1 MTFALTF
8 PGQGS
13 QKIGMGHSL
22 ASAFPASKEVFE
34 EVDDALSQ
42 NLSRLMWQGDIKD
55 LTLTAN
61 AQPALMACGIAA
73 IKALETECGF
83 SVSDAKYAAGH
94 SLGEYTALCAA
105 GSISLKDT
113 ALLLRARGNAMQAAV
128 PPGLGAMAA
137 LLGASIDDAETAI
150 SRAKDLGVCQIAN
163 DNASGQIVISGNL
176 KAVEK
181 ACSEAALIGVKKAM
195 MLNVSAPFH
204 SSLMSSAADEMSRA
218 LSEVEF
224 FKPIIP
230 VVNNV
235 RAKAIIDPKTL
246 KDDLILQVTGRVR
259 WRESVLFMYENGIEK
274 FIEPGC
280 GKVLTVMLRRIIKG
294 PNGISVD
301 AEESLV
307 SFNKEFKDNY
317 V

>member
-1 MTFALTF
+1 
-8 PGQGS
+8 
-13 QKIGMGHSL
+13 
-22 ASAFPASKEVFE
+22 
-34 EVDDALSQ
+34 
-42 NLSRLMWQGDIKD
+42 
-55 LTLTAN
+55 
-61 AQPALMACGIAA
+61 
-73 IKALETECGF
+73 
-83 SVSDAKYAAGH
+83 
-94 SLGEYTALCAA
+94 
-105 GSISLKDT
+105 
-113 ALLLRARGNAMQAAV
+113 MQAAV

-150 SRAKDLGVCQIAN
+150 SRAQDLGVCQIAN

-181 ACSEAALIGVKKAM
+181 ACSEAALIGVKRAM

-204 SSLMSSAADEMSRA
+204 SSLMSSAADKMSRA

-246 KDDLILQVTGRVR
+246 KDDLISQVTGRVR

-280 GKVLTVMLRRIIKG
+280 GKVLSVMLRRIIKG
-294 PNGISVD
+294 TDGISVD

-307 SFNKEFKDNY
+307 SFSKKFKDNY

>member
-1 MTFALTF
+1 
-8 PGQGS
+8 
-13 QKIGMGHSL
+13 
-22 ASAFPASKEVFE
+22 
-34 EVDDALSQ
+34 
-42 NLSRLMWQGDIKD
+42 
-55 LTLTAN
+55 
-61 AQPALMACGIAA
+61 
-73 IKALETECGF
+73 
-83 SVSDAKYAAGH
+83 
-94 SLGEYTALCAA
+94 
-105 GSISLKDT
+105 
-113 ALLLRARGNAMQAAV
+113 MQAAV

-150 SRAKDLGVCQIAN
+150 SRAQDLGVCQIAN

-181 ACSEAALIGVKKAM
+181 ACSEAALIGVKRAI

-204 SSLMSSAADEMSRA
+204 SRLMSSAADEMSRA

-246 KDDLILQVTGRVR
+246 KDDLISQVTGRVR
-259 WRESVLFMYENGIEK
+259 WRESILFMYENGIEK

-294 PNGISVD
+294 TNGINVD

>member
-13 QKIGMGHSL
+13 QKIGMGESL
-22 ASAFPASKEVFE
+22 AANFSACREVFD

-42 NLSRLMWQGDIKD
+42 NLSKLMWHGEIND

-73 IKALETECGF
+73 IRALETECGF
-83 SVSDAKYAAGH
+83 SVSDSKYVAGH

-105 GSISLKDT
+105 GSISLRDT

-128 PPGLGAMAA
+128 SPGLGAMAA
-137 LLGASIDDAETAI
+137 LLGASINDAETVI
-150 SRAKDLGVCQIAN
+150 SRTQGQGICQIAN
-163 DNASGQIVISGNL
+163 DNAVGQIVISGDY

-181 ACSEAALIGVKKAM
+181 ACSEAALIGIKKAI

-204 SSLMSSAADEMSRA
+204 SSLMSPAAEEMSNA
-218 LSEVEF
+218 LSSVEF
-224 FKPIIP
+224 MKPLIP
-230 VVNNV
+230 VVSNV
-235 RAKAIIDPKTL
+235 KAKAIIDPKIL
-246 KDDLILQVTGRVR
+246 KNDLILQVTDRVR
-259 WRESVLFMYENGIEK
+259 WRESVLFMYDNGIEK

-280 GKVLTVMLRRIIKG
+280 GKVLTVMLRRIVKG
-294 PNGISVD
+294 LDGISID
-301 AEESLV
+301 TAESLDTF
-307 SFNKEFKDNY
+307 SKKFKG
-317 V
+317 

>member
-13 QKIGMGHSL
+13 QKIGMGESL
-22 ASAFPASKEVFE
+22 SANFSACREVFE

-42 NLSRLMWQGDIKD
+42 NLSKLMWHGEIND

-73 IKALETECGF
+73 IRALETECGF
-83 SVSDAKYAAGH
+83 SVSDSKYVAGH

-105 GSISLKDT
+105 GSISLRDT

-128 PPGLGAMAA
+128 SPGLGAMAA
-137 LLGASIDDAETAI
+137 LLGASINDAETVI
-150 SRAKDLGVCQIAN
+150 SKTQGQGICQIAN
-163 DNASGQIVISGNL
+163 DNAVGQIVISGDY

-181 ACSEAALIGVKKAM
+181 ACSEAALIGIKKAI

-204 SSLMSSAADEMSRA
+204 SSLMSPAAEEMSNA
-218 LSEVEF
+218 LSSVEF
-224 FKPIIP
+224 MKPLIP
-230 VVNNV
+230 VVSNV
-235 RAKAIIDPKTL
+235 KAKAIIDPKIL
-246 KDDLILQVTGRVR
+246 KNDLILQVTDRVR
-259 WRESVLFMYENGIEK
+259 WRESVLFMYDNGIEK

-280 GKVLTVMLRRIIKG
+280 GKVLTVMLRRIVKG
-294 PNGISVD
+294 LDGISID
-301 AEESLV
+301 TAESLDTF
-307 SFNKEFKDNY
+307 SKKFKG
-317 V
+317 

>member
-13 QKIGMGHSL
+13 QKIGMGESL
-22 ASAFPASKEVFE
+22 AANFSACREVFE

-42 NLSRLMWQGDIKD
+42 NLSKLMWHGEIND

-73 IKALETECGF
+73 IRALETECGF
-83 SVSDAKYAAGH
+83 SVSDSKYVAGH

-105 GSISLKDT
+105 GSISLRDT

-128 PPGLGAMAA
+128 SPGLGAMAA
-137 LLGASIDDAETAI
+137 LLGASINDAETVI
-150 SRAKDLGVCQIAN
+150 SKTQGQGICQIAN
-163 DNASGQIVISGNL
+163 DNAVGQIVISGDY

-181 ACSEAALIGVKKAM
+181 ACSEAALIGIKKAI

-204 SSLMSSAADEMSRA
+204 SSLMSPAAEEMSNA
-218 LSEVEF
+218 LSSVEF
-224 FKPIIP
+224 MKPLIP
-230 VVNNV
+230 VVSNV
-235 RAKAIIDPKTL
+235 KAKAIIDPKIL
-246 KDDLILQVTGRVR
+246 KNDLILQVTDRVR
-259 WRESVLFMYENGIEK
+259 WRESVLFMYDNGIEK

-280 GKVLTVMLRRIIKG
+280 GKVLTVMLRRIVKG
-294 PNGISVD
+294 LDGISID
-301 AEESLV
+301 TAESLDTF
-307 SFNKEFKDNY
+307 SKKFKG
-317 V
+317 

>member
-13 QKIGMGHSL
+13 QKIGMGESL
-22 ASAFPASKEVFE
+22 AANFSACREVFE

-42 NLSRLMWQGDIKD
+42 NLSKLMWHGEIND

-73 IKALETECGF
+73 IRALETECGF
-83 SVSDAKYAAGH
+83 SVSDSKYVAGH

-105 GSISLKDT
+105 GSISLRDT

-128 PPGLGAMAA
+128 SPGLGAMAA
-137 LLGASIDDAETAI
+137 LLGASINDAETVI
-150 SRAKDLGVCQIAN
+150 SRTQGQGICQIAN
-163 DNASGQIVISGNL
+163 DNAVGQIVISGDY

-181 ACSEAALIGVKKAM
+181 ACSEAALIGIKKAI

-204 SSLMSSAADEMSRA
+204 SSLMSPAAEEMSNA
-218 LSEVEF
+218 LSSVEF
-224 FKPIIP
+224 MKPLIP
-230 VVNNV
+230 VVSNV
-235 RAKAIIDPKTL
+235 KAKAIIDPKIL
-246 KDDLILQVTGRVR
+246 KNDLILQVTDRVR
-259 WRESVLFMYENGIEK
+259 WRESVLFMYDNGIEK

-280 GKVLTVMLRRIIKG
+280 GKVLTVMLRRIVKG
-294 PNGISVD
+294 LDGISID
-301 AEESLV
+301 TAESLDTF
-307 SFNKEFKDNY
+307 SKKFKG
-317 V
+317 

>member
-13 QKIGMGHSL
+13 QKIGMGESL
-22 ASAFPASKEVFE
+22 AANFSACREVFE

-42 NLSRLMWQGDIKD
+42 NLSKLMWHGEIND

-73 IKALETECGF
+73 IRALETECGF
-83 SVSDAKYAAGH
+83 SVSDSKYVAGH

-105 GSISLKDT
+105 GSISLRDT

-128 PPGLGAMAA
+128 SPGLGAMAA
-137 LLGASIDDAETAI
+137 LLGASINDAETVI
-150 SRAKDLGVCQIAN
+150 SKTQGQGICQIAN
-163 DNASGQIVISGNL
+163 DNAVGQIVISGDY

-181 ACSEAALIGVKKAM
+181 ACSEAALIGIKKAI

-204 SSLMSSAADEMSRA
+204 SSLMSPAAEEMSNA
-218 LSEVEF
+218 LSSVEF
-224 FKPIIP
+224 MKPLIP
-230 VVNNV
+230 VVSNV
-235 RAKAIIDPKTL
+235 KAKAIIDPKIL
-246 KDDLILQVTGRVR
+246 KNDLILQVTDRVR
-259 WRESVLFMYENGIEK
+259 WRESVLFMYDNGIEK

-280 GKVLTVMLRRIIKG
+280 GKVLTVMLRRILKG
-294 PNGISVD
+294 LDGISID
-301 AEESLV
+301 TAESLDTF
-307 SFNKEFKDNY
+307 SKKFKG
-317 V
+317 

>member
-13 QKIGMGHSL
+13 QKIGMGESL
-22 ASAFPASKEVFE
+22 AANFSACREVFD

-42 NLSRLMWQGDIKD
+42 NLSKLMWHGEIND

-73 IKALETECGF
+73 IRALETECGF
-83 SVSDAKYAAGH
+83 SVSDSKYVAGH

-105 GSISLKDT
+105 GSISLRDT

-128 PPGLGAMAA
+128 SPGLGAMAA
-137 LLGASIDDAETAI
+137 LLGASINDAETVI
-150 SRAKDLGVCQIAN
+150 SKTQGQGICQIAN
-163 DNASGQIVISGNL
+163 DNAVGQIVISGDY

-181 ACSEAALIGVKKAM
+181 ACSEAALIGIKKAI

-204 SSLMSSAADEMSRA
+204 SSLMSPAAEEMSNA
-218 LSEVEF
+218 LSSVEF
-224 FKPIIP
+224 MKPLIP
-230 VVNNV
+230 VVSNV
-235 RAKAIIDPKTL
+235 KAKAIIDPKIL
-246 KDDLILQVTGRVR
+246 KNDLILQVTDRVR
-259 WRESVLFMYENGIEK
+259 WRESVLFMYDNGIEK

-280 GKVLTVMLRRIIKG
+280 GKVLTVMLRRIVKG
-294 PNGISVD
+294 LDGISID
-301 AEESLV
+301 TAESLDTF
-307 SFNKEFKDNY
+307 SKKFKG
-317 V
+317 

>member
-13 QKIGMGHSL
+13 QKIGMGESL
-22 ASAFPASKEVFE
+22 SANFSACREVFE

-42 NLSRLMWQGDIKD
+42 NLSKLMWHGEIND

-73 IKALETECGF
+73 IRALETECGF
-83 SVSDAKYAAGH
+83 SVSDSKYVAGH

-105 GSISLKDT
+105 GSISLRDT

-128 PPGLGAMAA
+128 SPGLGAMAA
-137 LLGASIDDAETAI
+137 LLGASINDAETVI
-150 SRAKDLGVCQIAN
+150 SKTQGQGICQIAN
-163 DNASGQIVISGNL
+163 DNAVGQIVISGDY

-181 ACSEAALIGVKKAM
+181 ACSEAALIGIKKAI

-204 SSLMSSAADEMSRA
+204 SSLMSPAAEEMSNA
-218 LSEVEF
+218 LSSVEF
-224 FKPIIP
+224 MKPLIP
-230 VVNNV
+230 VVSNV
-235 RAKAIIDPKTL
+235 KAKAIIDPKIL
-246 KDDLILQVTGRVR
+246 KNDLILQVTDRVR
-259 WRESVLFMYENGIEK
+259 WRESVLFMYDNGIEK

-280 GKVLTVMLRRIIKG
+280 GKVLTVMLRRIVKG
-294 PNGISVD
+294 LDGISID
-301 AEESLV
+301 TAESLDTF
-307 SFNKEFKDNY
+307 SNKFKG
-317 V
+317 

>member
-13 QKIGMGHSL
+13 QKIGMGESL
-22 ASAFPASKEVFE
+22 AANFSACREVFE

-42 NLSRLMWQGDIKD
+42 NLSKLMWHGEIND

-73 IKALETECGF
+73 IRALETECGF
-83 SVSDAKYAAGH
+83 SVSDSKYVAGH

-105 GSISLKDT
+105 GSISLRDT

-128 PPGLGAMAA
+128 SPGLGAMAA
-137 LLGASIDDAETAI
+137 LLGASINDAETVI
-150 SRAKDLGVCQIAN
+150 SKTQGQGICQIAN
-163 DNASGQIVISGNL
+163 DNAVGQIVISGDY

-181 ACSEAALIGVKKAM
+181 ACSEAALIGIKKAI

-204 SSLMSSAADEMSRA
+204 SSLMSPAAEEMSNA
-218 LSEVEF
+218 LSSVEF
-224 FKPIIP
+224 MKPLTP
-230 VVNNV
+230 VVSNV
-235 RAKAIIDPKTL
+235 KAKAIIDPKIL
-246 KDDLILQVTGRVR
+246 KNDLILQVTDRVR
-259 WRESVLFMYENGIEK
+259 WRESVLFMYDNGIEK

-280 GKVLTVMLRRIIKG
+280 GKVLTVMLRRIVKG
-294 PNGISVD
+294 LDGISID
-301 AEESLV
+301 TAESLDTF
-307 SFNKEFKDNY
+307 SKKFKG
-317 V
+317 

>member
-1 MTFALTF
+1 
-8 PGQGS
+8 
-13 QKIGMGHSL
+13 
-22 ASAFPASKEVFE
+22 
-34 EVDDALSQ
+34 
-42 NLSRLMWQGDIKD
+42 
-55 LTLTAN
+55 
-61 AQPALMACGIAA
+61 
-73 IKALETECGF
+73 
-83 SVSDAKYAAGH
+83 
-94 SLGEYTALCAA
+94 
-105 GSISLKDT
+105 
-113 ALLLRARGNAMQAAV
+113 MQAAV

-150 SRAKDLGVCQIAN
+150 SRAQDLGVCQIAN

-181 ACSEAALIGVKKAM
+181 ACSEAALIGVKRAI

-204 SSLMSSAADEMSRA
+204 SSLMSSAADKMSRA

-246 KDDLILQVTGRVR
+246 KDDLISQVTGRVR

-280 GKVLTVMLRRIIKG
+280 GKVLSVMLRRIIKG
-294 PNGISVD
+294 TDGISVD

-307 SFNKEFKDNY
+307 SFSKKFKDNY

>member
-13 QKIGMGHSL
+13 QKIGMGESL
-22 ASAFPASKEVFE
+22 AANFSACREVFE

-42 NLSRLMWQGDIKD
+42 NLSKLMWHGEIND

-73 IKALETECGF
+73 IRALETECGF
-83 SVSDAKYAAGH
+83 SVSDSKYVAGH

-105 GSISLKDT
+105 GSISLRDT

-128 PPGLGAMAA
+128 SPGLGAMAA
-137 LLGASIDDAETAI
+137 LLGASINDAETVI
-150 SRAKDLGVCQIAN
+150 SKTQGQGICQIAN
-163 DNASGQIVISGNL
+163 DNAVGQIVISGDY

-181 ACSEAALIGVKKAM
+181 ACSEAAIIGIKKAI

-204 SSLMSSAADEMSRA
+204 SSLMSPAAEEMSNA
-218 LSEVEF
+218 LSSVEF
-224 FKPIIP
+224 MKPLTP
-230 VVNNV
+230 VVSNV
-235 RAKAIIDPKTL
+235 KAKAIIDPKIL
-246 KDDLILQVTGRVR
+246 KNDLILQVTDRVR
-259 WRESVLFMYENGIEK
+259 WRESVLFMYDNGIEK

-280 GKVLTVMLRRIIKG
+280 GKVLTVMLRRIVKG
-294 PNGISVD
+294 LDGISID
-301 AEESLV
+301 TAESLDTF
-307 SFNKEFKDNY
+307 SKKFKG
-317 V
+317 

>member
-13 QKIGMGHSL
+13 QKIGMGESL
-22 ASAFPASKEVFE
+22 AANFSACREVFE

-42 NLSRLMWQGDIKD
+42 NLSKLMWHGEIND

-73 IKALETECGF
+73 IRALETECGF
-83 SVSDAKYAAGH
+83 SVSDSKYVAGH

-105 GSISLKDT
+105 GSISLRDT

-128 PPGLGAMAA
+128 SPGLGAMAA
-137 LLGASIDDAETAI
+137 LLGASINDAETVI
-150 SRAKDLGVCQIAN
+150 SKTQGQGICQIAN
-163 DNASGQIVISGNL
+163 DNAVGQIVISGDY

-181 ACSEAALIGVKKAM
+181 ACSEAALIGIKKAI

-204 SSLMSSAADEMSRA
+204 SSLMSPAAEEMSNA
-218 LSEVEF
+218 LSSVEF
-224 FKPIIP
+224 MKPLIP
-230 VVNNV
+230 VVSNV
-235 RAKAIIDPKTL
+235 KAKAIIDPKIL
-246 KDDLILQVTGRVR
+246 KNDLILQVTDRVR
-259 WRESVLFMYENGIEK
+259 WRESVLFMYDNGIEK

-280 GKVLTVMLRRIIKG
+280 GKVLTVMLRRIVKG
-294 PNGISVD
+294 LDGITID
-301 AEESLV
+301 TAESLDTF
-307 SFNKEFKDNY
+307 SKKFKG
-317 V
+317 

>member
-13 QKIGMGHSL
+13 QKIGMGESL
-22 ASAFPASKEVFE
+22 AANFSACREVFE

-42 NLSRLMWQGDIKD
+42 NLSKLMWHGEIND

-73 IKALETECGF
+73 IRALETECGF
-83 SVSDAKYAAGH
+83 SVSDSKYVAGH

-105 GSISLKDT
+105 GSISLRDT

-128 PPGLGAMAA
+128 SPGLGAMAA
-137 LLGASIDDAETAI
+137 LLGASINDAETVI
-150 SRAKDLGVCQIAN
+150 SKTQGQGICQIAN
-163 DNASGQIVISGNL
+163 DNAVGQIVISGDY

-181 ACSEAALIGVKKAM
+181 ACSEAALIGIKKAI

-204 SSLMSSAADEMSRA
+204 SSLMSPAAEEMSNA
-218 LSEVEF
+218 LSSVEF
-224 FKPIIP
+224 MKPLTP
-230 VVNNV
+230 VVSNV
-235 RAKAIIDPKTL
+235 KAKAIIDPKIL
-246 KDDLILQVTGRVR
+246 KNDLILQVTDRVR
-259 WRESVLFMYENGIEK
+259 WRESVLFMYDNGIKK

-280 GKVLTVMLRRIIKG
+280 GKVLTVMLRRIVKG
-294 PNGISVD
+294 LDGISID
-301 AEESLV
+301 TAESLDTF
-307 SFNKEFKDNY
+307 SKKFKG
-317 V
+317 

>member
-1 MTFALTF
+1 
-8 PGQGS
+8 
-13 QKIGMGHSL
+13 
-22 ASAFPASKEVFE
+22 
-34 EVDDALSQ
+34 
-42 NLSRLMWQGDIKD
+42 
-55 LTLTAN
+55 
-61 AQPALMACGIAA
+61 
-73 IKALETECGF
+73 
-83 SVSDAKYAAGH
+83 
-94 SLGEYTALCAA
+94 
-105 GSISLKDT
+105 
-113 ALLLRARGNAMQAAV
+113 
-128 PPGLGAMAA
+128 
-137 LLGASIDDAETAI
+137 
-150 SRAKDLGVCQIAN
+150 VCQIAN

-181 ACSEAALIGVKKAM
+181 ACSEAALIGVKRAM

-204 SSLMSSAADEMSRA
+204 SSLMSSAADKMSRA

-246 KDDLILQVTGRVR
+246 KDDLISQVTGRVR

-280 GKVLTVMLRRIIKG
+280 GKVLSVMLRRIIKG
-294 PNGISVD
+294 TDGISVD

-307 SFNKEFKDNY
+307 SFSKKFKDNY

>member
-13 QKIGMGHSL
+13 QKIGMGESL
-22 ASAFPASKEVFE
+22 AANFSACREVFE

-42 NLSRLMWQGDIKD
+42 NLSKLMWHGEIND

-73 IKALETECGF
+73 IRALETECGF
-83 SVSDAKYAAGH
+83 SVSDSKYVAGH

-105 GSISLKDT
+105 GSISLRDT

-128 PPGLGAMAA
+128 SPGLGAMAA
-137 LLGASIDDAETAI
+137 LLGASINDAETVI
-150 SRAKDLGVCQIAN
+150 SKTQGQGICQIAN
-163 DNASGQIVISGNL
+163 DNAVGQIVISGDY

-181 ACSEAALIGVKKAM
+181 ACSEAALIGIKKAI

-204 SSLMSSAADEMSRA
+204 SSLMSPAAEEMSNA
-218 LSEVEF
+218 LSSVEF
-224 FKPIIP
+224 MKPLIP
-230 VVNNV
+230 VVSNV
-235 RAKAIIDPKTL
+235 KAKAIIDPKIL
-246 KDDLILQVTGRVR
+246 KNDLILQVTDRVR
-259 WRESVLFMYENGIEK
+259 WRESVLFMYDNGIKK

-280 GKVLTVMLRRIIKG
+280 GKVLTVMLRRIVKG
-294 PNGISVD
+294 LDGISID
-301 AEESLV
+301 TAESLDTF
-307 SFNKEFKDNY
+307 SKKFKG
-317 V
+317 

>member
-13 QKIGMGHSL
+13 QKIGMGESL
-22 ASAFPASKEVFE
+22 AANFSACREVFE

-42 NLSRLMWQGDIKD
+42 NLSKLMWHGEIND

-73 IKALETECGF
+73 IRALETECGF
-83 SVSDAKYAAGH
+83 SVSDSKYVAGH

-105 GSISLKDT
+105 GSISLRDT

-128 PPGLGAMAA
+128 SPGLGAMAA
-137 LLGASIDDAETAI
+137 LLGASINDAETVI
-150 SRAKDLGVCQIAN
+150 SKTQGQGICQIAN
-163 DNASGQIVISGNL
+163 DNAVGQIVISGDY

-181 ACSEAALIGVKKAM
+181 ACSEAALIGIKKAI

-204 SSLMSSAADEMSRA
+204 SSLMSPAAEEMSNA
-218 LSEVEF
+218 LSSVEF
-224 FKPIIP
+224 MKPLIP
-230 VVNNV
+230 VVSNV
-235 RAKAIIDPKTL
+235 KAKAIIDPKIL
-246 KDDLILQVTGRVR
+246 KNDLILQVTDRVR
-259 WRESVLFMYENGIEK
+259 WRESVLFMYDNGIKK

-280 GKVLTVMLRRIIKG
+280 GKVLTVMLRRIVKG
-294 PNGISVD
+294 LDAISID
-301 AEESLV
+301 TAESLDTF
-307 SFNKEFKDNY
+307 SKKFKG
-317 V
+317 

>member
-13 QKIGMGHSL
+13 QKIGMGESL
-22 ASAFPASKEVFE
+22 AANFSACREVFE

-42 NLSRLMWQGDIKD
+42 NLSKLMWHGEIND

-73 IKALETECGF
+73 IRALETECGF
-83 SVSDAKYAAGH
+83 SVSDSKYVAGH

-105 GSISLKDT
+105 GSISLRDT

-128 PPGLGAMAA
+128 SPGLGAMAA
-137 LLGASIDDAETAI
+137 LLGASINDAETVI
-150 SRAKDLGVCQIAN
+150 SKTQGQGICQIAN
-163 DNASGQIVISGNL
+163 DNAVGQIVISGDY

-181 ACSEAALIGVKKAM
+181 ACSEAALIGIKKAI

-204 SSLMSSAADEMSRA
+204 SSLMSPAAEEMSNA
-218 LSEVEF
+218 LSSVEF
-224 FKPIIP
+224 MKPLIP
-230 VVNNV
+230 VVSNV
-235 RAKAIIDPKTL
+235 KAKAIIDPKIL
-246 KDDLILQVTGRVR
+246 KNDLILQVTDRVR
-259 WRESVLFMYENGIEK
+259 WRESVLFMYDNGIEK

-280 GKVLTVMLRRIIKG
+280 GKVLTVMLRRIVKG
-294 PNGISVD
+294 S
-301 AEESLV
+301 
-307 SFNKEFKDNY
+307 
-317 V
+317 

>member
-1 MTFALTF
+1 
-8 PGQGS
+8 
-13 QKIGMGHSL
+13 
-22 ASAFPASKEVFE
+22 
-34 EVDDALSQ
+34 
-42 NLSRLMWQGDIKD
+42 
-55 LTLTAN
+55 
-61 AQPALMACGIAA
+61 
-73 IKALETECGF
+73 
-83 SVSDAKYAAGH
+83 
-94 SLGEYTALCAA
+94 
-105 GSISLKDT
+105 
-113 ALLLRARGNAMQAAV
+113 MQAAV

-150 SRAKDLGVCQIAN
+150 SRAQDLGVCQIAN

-181 ACSEAALIGVKKAM
+181 ACSEAALIGVKRAI

-218 LSEVEF
+218 LSEVEY

-246 KDDLILQVTGRVR
+246 KDDLISQVTGRVR

-280 GKVLTVMLRRIIKG
+280 GKVLSVMLRRIIKG
-294 PNGISVD
+294 TDGISVD

-307 SFNKEFKDNY
+307 SFSKKFKDNY

>member
-13 QKIGMGHSL
+13 QKIGMGESL
-22 ASAFPASKEVFE
+22 AANFSACREVFE

-42 NLSRLMWQGDIKD
+42 NLSKLMWHGEIND

-73 IKALETECGF
+73 IRALETECGF
-83 SVSDAKYAAGH
+83 SVSDSKYVAGH

-105 GSISLKDT
+105 GSISLRDT

-128 PPGLGAMAA
+128 SPGLGAMAA
-137 LLGASIDDAETAI
+137 LLGASINDAETVI
-150 SRAKDLGVCQIAN
+150 SKTQGQGICQIAN
-163 DNASGQIVISGNL
+163 DNAVGQIVISGDY

-181 ACSEAALIGVKKAM
+181 ACSEAALIGIKKAI

-204 SSLMSSAADEMSRA
+204 SSLMSPAAEEMSNA
-218 LSEVEF
+218 LSSVEF
-224 FKPIIP
+224 MKPLIP
-230 VVNNV
+230 VVSNV
-235 RAKAIIDPKTL
+235 KAKAIIDPKIL
-246 KDDLILQVTGRVR
+246 KNDLILQVIDRVR
-259 WRESVLFMYENGIEK
+259 WRESVLFMYDNGIEK

-280 GKVLTVMLRRIIKG
+280 GKVLTVMLRRIVKG
-294 PNGISVD
+294 LDGISID
-301 AEESLV
+301 TAESLDTF
-307 SFNKEFKDNY
+307 SKKFKG
-317 V
+317 

>member
-150 SRAKDLGVCQIAN
+150 SRAQDLGVCQIAN

-181 ACSEAALIGVKKAM
+181 ACSEAALIGVKRAM

-246 KDDLILQVTGRVR
+246 KG
-259 WRESVLFMYENGIEK
+259 
-274 FIEPGC
+274 
-280 GKVLTVMLRRIIKG
+280 
-294 PNGISVD
+294 
-301 AEESLV
+301 
-307 SFNKEFKDNY
+307 
-317 V
+317 